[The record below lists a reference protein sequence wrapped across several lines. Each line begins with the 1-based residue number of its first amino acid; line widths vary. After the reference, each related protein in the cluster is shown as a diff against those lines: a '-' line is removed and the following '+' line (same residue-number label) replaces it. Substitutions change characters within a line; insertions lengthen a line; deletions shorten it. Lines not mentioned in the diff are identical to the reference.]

1 MWLIVGAIVEL
12 GVFSI
17 TMIFMRST
25 KKRRKYFEGE
35 E

>member
-1 MWLIVGAIVEL
+1 MWLLIGASVVL

-17 TMIFMRST
+17 TMLIMIST